1 MQKQMHAGS
10 LPLPLPPARMIAT
23 AGSRS
28 FVDASIKLQCAR
40 QGVAMKKIRVL
51 VVDDQN
57 VVREGFVAILSFQ
70 PDMEVVGEAHD
81 GIEAVEEA
89 RKLRPDVILLD
100 MVMPRQ
106 DGLATIPRLRALVPE
121 ARILVLSSFAE
132 GERVYQAIRAGAL
145 GYMLKDTT
153 RVQLLQS
160 IRDVAAGQASLNPS
174 IAMKVI
180 HDFDH
185 PAENGLGNQA
195 LTRRE
200 LEALRLIARGLSN
213 QEIASTLVVH
223 ERTIAKYVS
232 SILNKLHVSNRTQAA
247 LYAIRE
253 GLAGAA
259 AD

>member
-1 MQKQMHAGS
+1 
-10 LPLPLPPARMIAT
+10 
-23 AGSRS
+23 
-28 FVDASIKLQCAR
+28 
-40 QGVAMKKIRVL
+40 MKRIRIL
-51 VVDDQN
+51 VVEDQN
-57 VVREGFVAILSFQ
+57 VVREGLTAILSFQ
-70 PDMEVVGEAHD
+70 TDMEVVAEAGD
-81 GIEAVEEA
+81 GIEAVEKA
-89 RKLRPDVILLD
+89 KKTRPDVILLD

-106 DGLATIPRLRALVPE
+106 DGLTTIPKLRVVVPE
-121 ARILVLSSFAE
+121 AKILVLSSFQE
-132 GERVYQAIRAGAL
+132 SDRVYQAIKAGAL

-153 RVQLLQS
+153 RAQLLQS
-160 IRDVAAGQASLNPS
+160 IREVANGNASIHPS

-180 HDFDH
+180 HEFDH
-185 PAENGLGNQA
+185 PSEGSLANQT

-200 LEALRLIARGLSN
+200 LEALRLIARGFSN
-213 QEIASTLVVH
+213 QEIAAALVVH